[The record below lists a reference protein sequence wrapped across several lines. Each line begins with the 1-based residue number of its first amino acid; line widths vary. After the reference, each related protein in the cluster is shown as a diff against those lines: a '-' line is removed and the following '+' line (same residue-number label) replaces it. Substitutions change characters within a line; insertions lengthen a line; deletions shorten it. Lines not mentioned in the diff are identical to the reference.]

1 MEEVKKDEI
10 RENEPVTEEEAGK
23 QLIRDSLNLEKAK
36 LAFLKRKKLNSRLLV
51 VGIIAVIA
59 AILAIYFAGDG
70 SNVRSVKVVDNRY
83 VSGKYI
89 EQLSGITLDSE
100 YVLIVPKV
108 VEMKLADSPL
118 IESASVIR
126 GANHSVVISVKEASI
141 VGYRY
146 DDKMELIMG
155 DGSAITFDSSYISN
169 LSMLPMFI
177 KVPEEKTASIAGQLA
192 KLDEDIFSR
201 IVEVRDFALSYD
213 SNMVK
218 LVMEDGYRLY
228 GSIDDLPLMDYYLGV
243 IKNAS
248 DNPNMCLY
256 IDRVNN
262 VFQLRS
268 CKELEDLYQ
277 QYLNPS
283 AANDKQDTVTNGESE
298 H

>member
-1 MEEVKKDEI
+1 MEELKKEEI
-10 RENEPVTEEEAGK
+10 RENEPETEEEAGK
-23 QLIRDSLNLEKAK
+23 KLIRDSLNLEKAK
-36 LAFLKRKKLNSRLLV
+36 LAFLKKQKINSRLLI
-51 VGIIAVIA
+51 VGIIAIIA
-59 AILAIYFAGDG
+59 AVLAIYFASSG

-83 VSGKYI
+83 VSSKYI
-89 EQLSGITLDSE
+89 EELSGITLDSE

-108 VEMKLADSPL
+108 IEMKLADSPL
-118 IESASVIR
+118 IESASVLR
-126 GANHSVVISVKEASI
+126 GANHSVVISVKETPI

-146 DDKMELIMG
+146 DEKMELILS
-155 DGSAITFDSSYISN
+155 DGSTIPFDSSYIKN

-177 KVPEEKTASIAGQLA
+177 KVPEEKTKAVAEKLA
-192 KLDEDIFSR
+192 ALDEDIFSR

-213 SNMVK
+213 SNMIK

-228 GSIDDLPLMDYYLGV
+228 GAIDDLHLMSYYLGV

-248 DNPNMCLY
+248 DSPNMCLY

-262 VFQLRS
+262 VFQLRN

-277 QYLNPS
+277 QYLNPQTS
-283 AANDKQDTVTNGESE
+283 NEKQDTVNNGESE